1 MYTQPLNA
9 AGIATESVAITTR
22 ARLDEAIHKV
32 MEGRDDATSAQSA
45 EDALNEL
52 RARSVD
58 RIILASTEISLLLGE
73 RATAPDL
80 INPLQLLADAAVRH
94 ALG

>member
-1 MYTQPLNA
+1 M
-9 AGIATESVAITTR
+9 R
-22 ARLDEAIHKV
+22 RH
-32 MEGRDDATSAQSA
+32 AQSA

-58 RIILASTEISLLLGE
+58 GIILACTEIPLLLGE
-73 RATAPDL
+73 RATASDL

-94 ALG
+94 ATRGDIPEL